1 MKVIV
6 AGSRGFDNYELLC
19 RKLDLILSR
28 QKEIE
33 IICGEARGA
42 DALGRRYAEEHGH
55 KVLSFPAQWDKFGKS
70 AGYRRN
76 ADMAKVADALVAF
89 WDGSSKGTQ
98 HMINLMRDK
107 PTRIILIN
115 PT

>member
-6 AGSRGFDNYELLC
+6 AGSRTFDNYQLLC

-28 QKEIE
+28 QKEVQIV
-33 IICGEARGA
+33 CGEARGA
-42 DALGRRYAEEHGH
+42 DVLGRRYAEEHGYE
-55 KVLSFPAQWDKFGKS
+55 VLSFPAQWDTFGKS

-76 ADMAKVADALVAF
+76 AEMAKVADALVAF

-98 HMINLMRDK
+98 NMIQLMQGK
-107 PTRIILIN
+107 PTRIIRY
-115 PT
+115 